1 MTKNDLLEI
10 IKPEGKVDCSIKVGF
25 CQITFTIDG
34 EEAKKAESALTNST
48 ITETA
53 SSLNSTTAAELT
65 GAVIIEVKDLSSSG
79 LTATFEI
86 RFKLMEHEI

>member
-1 MTKNDLLEI
+1 MTKNDLFEI

-34 EEAKKAESALTNST
+34 EEAKKAVSDLTNST

-65 GAVIIEVKDLSSSG
+65 GAVIIE
-79 LTATFEI
+79 
-86 RFKLMEHEI
+86 

>member
-65 GAVIIEVKDLSSSG
+65 GAVIIE
-79 LTATFEI
+79 
-86 RFKLMEHEI
+86 